1 MTEALVSNLVDQL
14 SPEQCV
20 EMQRIL
26 DEYGG
31 SFTEMVGAI
40 KGASP
45 EVLKVLTIMIA
56 SAGILEGRPV
66 SSEISALIPEAVWDD
81 MWESQVRH

>member
-20 EMQRIL
+20 EMQRIV

-31 SFTEMVGAI
+31 SFSEMLDAI
-40 KGASP
+40 RGASP
-45 EVLKVLTIMIA
+45 EMLKVLTIMFA

-66 SSEISALIPEAVWDD
+66 SSEISELIPAAVWDD
-81 MWESQVRH
+81 MWDEEIRH